1 MEEFMK
7 NTDSSPNKVKWYN
20 KMPHT
25 FIILFGIIV
34 FATIL
39 TWIITPGV
47 FEREVVEG
55 TNRLVII
62 PETFHAAG
70 KNPTG
75 IFEMFT
81 AIAKGLQASSN
92 IIFMIFLS
100 SGAFKVINATGALEN
115 SIGVMLRKVN
125 KSKIPPSLIIVIITF
140 LFSCLGLV
148 VGPEIQIPFTII
160 GISIALGLG
169 YDLIVGLAVVVV
181 GGGVGFALGPICAS
195 TVGTSHAIAGL
206 PMFSGMALR
215 TACWFVSTL
224 VSAGVIVWYGNR
236 VKKDPEK
243 SLVKGI
249 STEGLGF
256 SKAFDDYTITK
267 KDKYVLFVLAGLFA
281 SLIIG
286 PTKYGW
292 YLDEMMSV
300 FVIAA
305 IITAVIAKFSANQ
318 TIDIFVKGAGEMF
331 GVAMLVGLGRAIQI
345 ILENGNIL
353 DSIIQGLSR
362 PLSGFGPYSAA
373 VVMTIIHGIINFFIP
388 SGSGQA
394 AATMPIMFPLGEVV
408 GLTNQVSVLAFQ
420 IGDGIT
426 NIIYPTLGSLMAM
439 CGIARVPFGK
449 WVKFAIR
456 VVVAVYIVT
465 WGFLLLAVK
474 INWGPF

>member
-1 MEEFMK
+1 MNADVK
-7 NTDSSPNKVKWYN
+7 SKKAKWYT

-25 FIILFGIIV
+25 FLILFGIIV
-34 FATIL
+34 LATVM
-39 TWIITPGV
+39 TWIIPPGT
-47 FEREVVEG
+47 FDRQAVEG
-55 TNRLVII
+55 TNRLVIV
-62 PETFHAAG
+62 PGTFHEAE

-81 AIAKGLQASSN
+81 AIGKGLQASSN
-92 IIFMIFLS
+92 IIFMILLS

-125 KSKIPPSLIIVIITF
+125 RSKIPSSFVIYLITF

-148 VGPEIQIPFTII
+148 VGPEIQIPFTVI
-160 GISIALGLG
+160 GVSIALGLG
-169 YDLIVGLAVVVV
+169 YDLIVGLAMIVV
-181 GGGVGFALGPICAS
+181 GGGIGFAMGPVCAS

-206 PMFSGMALR
+206 PLFSGIGLR
-215 TACWFVSTL
+215 TVCWLAATFVAS
-224 VSAGVIVWYGNR
+224 SIIVWYGNQI
-236 VKKDPEK
+236 KKNPDK

-256 SKAFDDYTITK
+256 SKGFEEYTITT
-267 KDKYVLFVLAGLFA
+267 KDKYILLVLAGLFL

-286 PTKYGW
+286 PMKFGW
-292 YLDEMMSV
+292 YLDEMMAA
-300 FVIAA
+300 FLIAA
-305 IITAVIAKFSANQ
+305 IVTACIAKFSVNQ
-318 TIDIFVKGAGEMF
+318 AIEYFTKGAGEMF
-331 GVAMLVGLGRAIQI
+331 AAAMMVGLGRAIQI

-353 DSIIQGLSR
+353 DSVINGLSQ
-362 PLSGFGPYSAA
+362 PLAEFGPYSAA
-373 VVMTIIHGIINFFIP
+373 VIMTIIHGIINFLIP

-449 WVKFAIR
+449 WVKFAIK
-456 VVVAVYIVT
+456 VVIGVYLVT
-465 WGFLLLAVK
+465 WAFLLFAIK